1 MCAPTHRL
9 WNPQDIG
16 RVSSQHHAHSA
27 HRVYIAFASQNSQAS
42 EQCFITSLV
51 APGRWVCRA
60 CKSQVPV
67 QAICWTTWAII
78 GLLLTLGLL
87 VFNAFPDYDS
97 QHSWYC
103 IPSTPPDKR
112 VTCDNAPCSS
122 LARVQS
128 MR

>member
-1 MCAPTHRL
+1 MFHHKPHR
-9 WNPQDIG
+9 PRQ
-16 RVSSQHHAHSA
+16 Q
-27 HRVYIAFASQNSQAS
+27 
-42 EQCFITSLV
+42 
-51 APGRWVCRA
+51 VCRA
-60 CKSQVPV
+60 CRSRVPV

-103 IPSTPPDKR
+103 ITSTPPDKR
-112 VTCDNAPCSS
+112 VTCDSAPCSS